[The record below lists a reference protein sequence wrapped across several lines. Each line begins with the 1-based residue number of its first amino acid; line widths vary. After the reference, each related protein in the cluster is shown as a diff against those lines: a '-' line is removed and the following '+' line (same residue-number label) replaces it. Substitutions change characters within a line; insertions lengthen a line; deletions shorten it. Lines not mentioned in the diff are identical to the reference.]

1 MIVPLSASP
10 DNREYA
16 QFTQSLYNPEVK
28 TILLLSPYEWYP
40 PVMDGLGSQKFLEK
54 IKNST
59 KRKDLT
65 VESVIGLH
73 PSAVTPLDS
82 HFMTM
87 HHWPTFWL
95 SYFYYSYP
103 IKNTV
108 PTSTNDKL
116 FIALNGKPYDHRCVT
131 MEVMSRYGLLEKP
144 IQLIAATGTLKY
156 GFASWNNLDTKFKFK
171 YWTQDLYKLD
181 TNFGKD
187 EYLTKIPEQFN
198 QAFMNLVSES
208 SMTTSQITEKT
219 AKPLMLAKPFLTI
232 APVGYH
238 TVLLKDLGFELYDE
252 VFDYSFDTVQDSS
265 TRIEEVVKMLKP
277 MLHFKKAE
285 LDNLHAKLKD
295 KLAHN
300 RQRFLELATDLQYWP
315 KILVDQLESNPNS
328 VLDNN
333 IVKMYRHFK
342 SI

>member
-1 MIVPLSASP
+1 
-10 DNREYA
+10 
-16 QFTQSLYNPEVK
+16 
-28 TILLLSPYEWYP
+28 
-40 PVMDGLGSQKFLEK
+40 
-54 IKNST
+54 
-59 KRKDLT
+59 
-65 VESVIGLH
+65 
-73 PSAVTPLDS
+73 
-82 HFMTM
+82 
-87 HHWPTFWL
+87 
-95 SYFYYSYP
+95 
-103 IKNTV
+103 
-108 PTSTNDKL
+108 
-116 FIALNGKPYDHRCVT
+116 
-131 MEVMSRYGLLEKP
+131 MEMMSRYGLLEKP

-187 EYLTKIPEQFN
+187 EYLTKIPE
-198 QAFMNLVSES
+198 
-208 SMTTSQITEKT
+208 
-219 AKPLMLAKPFLTI
+219 
-232 APVGYH
+232 
-238 TVLLKDLGFELYDE
+238 LYDE

-285 LDNLHAKLKD
+285 LDNLYAKLKD

-315 KILVDQLESNPNS
+315 KILVDQLESNPDS

-342 SI
+342 LT